1 MNKPRQKT
9 TTDVG
14 QEPRKRGRPRSMI
27 DKPQRTL
34 GRVAEEQWNYL
45 QHAARVEGETFTRF
59 ALRTLLTEARRVL
72 RRKRD

>member
-1 MNKPRQKT
+1 MNEPR

-14 QEPRKRGRPRSMI
+14 QEPRKRGRPRSAI

-34 GRVAEEQWNYL
+34 GRVAADDWNTL
-45 QHAARVEGETFTRF
+45 QEAARVEGETFTAF